1 MSSIVKNLCASLET
15 VTLDALVISVVA
27 CSDFI
32 KSLLKMNPEERLTA
46 EQALKHKWLTGEV
59 LTFLSISIY
68 LIYVSTYLS
77 IYLSISI
84 YLIYVSTYLSIPICP
99 GCHNFAWRCQQKSR
113 QLSASLAS
121 QEGYMSP
128 FDRLSFG

>member
-59 LTFLSISIY
+59 LTFLSTSIY
-68 LIYVSTYLS
+68 LIYVSIHLS
-77 IYLSISI
+77 IYLSTSVHLICLSI
-84 YLIYVSTYLSIPICP
+84 YLCISIAQAATTSLGDVSKNLGS
-99 GCHNFAWRCQQKSR
+99 FQQASR
-113 QLSASLAS
+113 LKKVI
-121 QEGYMSP
+121 
-128 FDRLSFG
+128 